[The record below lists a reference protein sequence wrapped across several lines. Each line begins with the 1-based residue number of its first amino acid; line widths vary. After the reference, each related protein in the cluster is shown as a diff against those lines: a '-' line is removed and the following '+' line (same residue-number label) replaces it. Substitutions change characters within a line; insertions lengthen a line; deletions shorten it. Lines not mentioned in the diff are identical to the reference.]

1 MSATVDRRALVAF
14 CRPGFE
20 SESAQELTALAAARS
35 VHGYARTERTSGLVE
50 FVPTPDDGL
59 DVLLRRFGWL
69 RDLRSQPRPPALFG
83 FSALLLSCT
92 GWNELARIVM
102 EQDERV
108 INPIRL
114 VLRKSR
120 ELRNVHRILLWTKH
134 TEVRTPVRQQRI
146 GADQVLWQSPRIRM
160 TRHVIV
166 QRRPRSPSVG
176 ILYVRR

>member
-1 MSATVDRRALVAF
+1 MPASSSPPWASPCGGSFPLYLRHIAVVPPLEVV
-14 CRPGFE
+14 
-20 SESAQELTALAAARS
+20 LHRS
-35 VHGYARTERTSGLVE
+35 VWSLCFLLG
-50 FVPTPDDGL
+50 
-59 DVLLRRFGWL
+59 VLAVLRRFGWL
-69 RDLRSQPRPPALFG
+69 RDLRSQPRPPALCG
-83 FSALLLSCT
+83 FSALLLPCNW
-92 GWNELARIVM
+92 WNELARIVM